1 MKLPKWVLLG
11 IALIGVV
18 AIGAFLMLPPP
29 DKVVPQVTYRVTY
42 DRETKWQTYTLV
54 VKDQDGNPLSG
65 VEVSYEQTDI
75 DFMFSVEYEAIPYDL
90 FKEEYEQLYYG
101 LGLNTIRFG
110 AYWSWAQLEPQ
121 KGEFNWFYEYPE
133 GFRST
138 ADLGLHLPNFEEDS
152 KTFPEWTDPEDI
164 DGKFKQDYEEF
175 VKAFV
180 SHYNGTVDVY
190 RLGLEANDGRWSG
203 AAQGKS
209 YDWAAD
215 WLKWQCSLIKEANPD
230 AKISIDLAP
239 EILLIREG
247 NPQELDWTGLPLPK
261 PMWEMEFIQKLIDKE
276 VEFDI
281 IGIEVHPGLYCNLQD
296 VREYL
301 YLLEPF
307 DRPIYI
313 WQTVIA
319 SADTSLLAE
328 ESLMRGCYPAGGF
341 TEEYQEEQILGL
353 FEIAIENPK
362 VIGIEY
368 LSFVDDPHNRWSS
381 NECFLYG
388 GLLREDGTPKPAY
401 YALRDYWHSLFTSG
415 QATTDQNGE
424 ITFNAL
430 PGTFTIKIDGEVVT
444 EIKEEVA
451 EEEEPCPVCG

>member
-11 IALIGVV
+11 ITLLVV
-18 AIGAFLMLPPP
+18 VMVVFLMLPPP
-29 DKVVPQVTYRVTY
+29 EKVVPHVTSRITY
-42 DRETKWQTYTLV
+42 DESTKWRTYTLV

-90 FKEEYEQLYYG
+90 FKEEYEKMYYG

-121 KGEFNWFYEYPE
+121 KEEFNWFYEYPE
-133 GFRST
+133 GFHST

-152 KTFPEWTDPEDI
+152 KTFPEWTEPEDI

-180 SHYNGTVDVY
+180 SYYNGTVDVY

-209 YDWAAD
+209 YDWATD
-215 WLKWQCSLIKEANPD
+215 WLKWQCSLIKETDPD

-247 NPQELDWTGLPLPK
+247 NPQELDWTRLPPPK

-276 VEFDI
+276 VDFDI
-281 IGIEVHPGLYCNLQD
+281 IGIELHPGLYCNLQD

-301 YLLEPF
+301 YFLEPF
-307 DRPIYI
+307 HRPIYI

-319 SADTSLLAE
+319 SADTPFLAE
-328 ESLMRGCYPAGGF
+328 EALVRGCYPAGGF
-341 TEEYQEEQILGL
+341 TEEYQKEQILGL

-381 NECFLYG
+381 NERFLYG

-401 YALRDYWHSLFTSG
+401 YALRDYWHSLFTIG

-430 PGTFTIKIDGEVVT
+430 PGTFTIRVDGEVT
-444 EIKEEVA
+444 EIEEEVV
-451 EEEEPCPVCG
+451 EEEPCPVCG